1 MKGEKFT
8 AENPTPKPDK
18 RTTVSG
24 RPTPDAFFEN
34 ETDEAAV
41 FESEAISEKQIDKE
55 EAAID
60 ALLDGDDGALDDLEY
75 SPSFSTPSGSTRPM
89 CALSLS
95 VTFCCGS
102 RNRSALAMI

>member
-8 AENPTPKPDK
+8 PENPTPKPGK

-24 RPTPDAFFEN
+24 RPIPDSFFEN

-60 ALLDGDDGALDDLEY
+60 ALLDGDD
-75 SPSFSTPSGSTRPM
+75 
-89 CALSLS
+89 SL
-95 VTFCCGS
+95 F
-102 RNRSALAMI
+102 NKLKY

>member
-8 AENPTPKPDK
+8 PENPTPKPGK
-18 RTTVSG
+18 RTTISG
-24 RPTPDAFFEN
+24 RPIPDSFFEN

-60 ALLDGDDGALDDLEY
+60 ALLDGDDELFNKLKY
-75 SPSFSTPSGSTRPM
+75 
-89 CALSLS
+89 
-95 VTFCCGS
+95 
-102 RNRSALAMI
+102 

>member
-8 AENPTPKPDK
+8 ADNPTPKPGK

-24 RPTPDAFFEN
+24 RPIPDSFFEN

-41 FESEAISEKQIDKE
+41 LESEAISEKQIDKE

-60 ALLDGDDGALDDLEY
+60 ALLEGDDSAFDDLDY
-75 SPSFSTPSGSTRPM
+75 
-89 CALSLS
+89 
-95 VTFCCGS
+95 
-102 RNRSALAMI
+102 